1 MAGFRLN
8 NSLLRSITAQ
18 NQMICAHYCSLENSL
33 NSKCKSFNFMTDPT
47 VHLNCELNSNVAE
60 TSKDQDLVES
70 SRASYFEILA
80 TEEGIL

>member
-1 MAGFRLN
+1 MAGFRLK

-47 VHLNCELNSNVAE
+47 VQLNCELNSNVAE
-60 TSKDQDLVES
+60 TANDQDLVAS

-80 TEEGIL
+80 IEEGIL